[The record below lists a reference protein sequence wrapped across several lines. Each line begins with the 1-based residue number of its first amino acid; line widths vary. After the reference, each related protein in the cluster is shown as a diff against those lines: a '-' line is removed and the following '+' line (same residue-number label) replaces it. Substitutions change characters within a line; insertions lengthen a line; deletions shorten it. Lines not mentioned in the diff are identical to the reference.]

1 MYKYNLIWWALKV
14 TWYRSVIFTRF
25 LSFLQQWK
33 CMCLYTRV
41 VYLVEHIFL
50 IGWPNRWSYFHLRW
64 TDKRVPCHAKLI
76 EKNILIKCWF
86 LTTFKYL
93 QIMRKWYSNSL
104 SFLLLFLEQV
114 PFARRRGNNSYK
126 KVYTRIIIESNW
138 QYAKSLLSI
147 VRVWTIFSGLTEEI
161 HIVDVSI
168 LSWRWM
174 CNHRKQMNTI
184 NLLCMLICYHVHH
197 TILQVWS

>member
-1 MYKYNLIWWALKV
+1 MKMHVYAGGIFGRTYILNRVTESMELFPFKV
-14 TWYRSVIFTRF
+14 DRRKGPMSCKVN
-25 LSFLQQWK
+25 WK
-33 CMCLYTRV
+33 
-41 VYLVEHIFL
+41 
-50 IGWPNRWSYFHLRW
+50 
-64 TDKRVPCHAKLI
+64 
-76 EKNILIKCWF
+76 KNIFIKCWF
-86 LTTFKYL
+86 LTAFKYL

-104 SFLLLFLEQV
+104 SFLLLLLEQV
-114 PFARRRGNNSYK
+114 PFVRRRGNNSYE

-161 HIVDVSI
+161 HIVYVSI